1 MNWMQFVGI
10 HFNSCID
17 IVKIPATA
25 VRRRSEAA
33 QLCGYEIKVG
43 GMHARVEKHEHRRT
57 KIGRRG
63 FGGKS
68 RERRSFY
75 SISSLLGYRRAYK
88 VRCISIVAI
97 DCGSREHTVRLR
109 VHSLLDGAALS
120 GTWLHCEM
128 QTLDYEL
135 VNDWETEFEE

>member
-1 MNWMQFVGI
+1 MSWMQFVGI

-17 IVKIPATA
+17 IVEIPTTA

-43 GMHARVEKHEHRRT
+43 GMHART

-68 RERRSFY
+68 REAVFLQY
-75 SISSLLGYRRAYK
+75 I
-88 VRCISIVAI
+88 IIVAW
-97 DCGSREHTVRLR
+97 
-109 VHSLLDGAALS
+109 LS
-120 GTWLHCEM
+120 AG
-128 QTLDYEL
+128 
-135 VNDWETEFEE
+135 V